1 MHKTQHNMCI
11 ICAFCSVVADP
22 ASQVIQCY
30 SGKLTQVPLSMR
42 VIELLHK
49 EGLITEESKMS
60 AERSAGH
67 LTSMTDF
74 LKCVSEDHG
83 KLRTLGSI
91 LSQSEE
97 GKSLGEELL
106 LEYYCKRQV

>member
-1 MHKTQHNMCI
+1 
-11 ICAFCSVVADP
+11 
-22 ASQVIQCY
+22 
-30 SGKLTQVPLSMR
+30 MR

-49 EGLITEESKMS
+49 EGVITEESKMS

-67 LTSMTDF
+67 LTSIIDI
-74 LKCVSEDHG
+74 LKFVSEDHC

-97 GKSLGEELL
+97 GKSLGQELL
-106 LEYYCKRQV
+106 DEYYSKRQI